1 MKKYNFL
8 AQSDFVYRHSPVP
21 VFVKAQGAILEDSE
35 SLRYFCADAANG
47 TSSLGFD
54 KTILEEAVKKVNQIS
69 SIPSFCETKIRMRV
83 AERLG
88 KKIERVTGKKGKVA
102 FELGGAQGIELA
114 LKMVKLNNKKSQF
127 VVFEGGYHGRS
138 VYTSQLSASHRYR
151 SLMGDWRIPIIRL
164 PYPDYE
170 QSGLQMDRTT
180 WKKYYINRIEEL
192 VNNEYGGMSVR
203 GQNQDI
209 AAFIFEPL
217 LNAGGIVKP
226 EKEII
231 EYLVKKM
238 RGLGALIVVDEIFT
252 GFYRTGKMFG
262 FQHYDISPDIIV
274 MSKSITNGITPLSC
288 IWIKEHYA
296 KIKTI
301 PPGTHSA
308 TFINQPLGLAIA
320 DTVLDRYDSWKTVNS
335 DIKKLENSLN
345 VIIKKIVQSS
355 NLTISGFA
363 LGGVARILLTSNF
376 AGEILDIARTVCK
389 EKAYKKTHGL
399 ILAST
404 GMSPNVVAINPPLNL
419 TSEDLEIFEHL
430 LTRTFEKAASIIKLP

>member
-8 AQSDFVYRHSPVP
+8 AQSDFVYRHSHVP

-35 SLRYFCADAANG
+35 GLRYFCADAANG

-138 VYTSQLSASHRYR
+138 VYTSQFSASHRYR

-170 QSGLQMDRTT
+170 QSGLQMDKTT

-238 RGLGALIVVDEIFT
+238 KELGALIVADEIFT

-274 MSKSITNGITPLSC
+274 MSKSITNGITPLSY
-288 IWIKEHYA
+288 IWIKEQYV

-335 DIKKLENSLN
+335 DIRKLESSLN

-355 NLTISGFA
+355 NLTVSGYV
-363 LGGVARILLTSNF
+363 LGGVGRILLKGNF

-389 EKAYKKTHGL
+389 TRPYRKVHGL

-404 GMSPNVVAINPPLNL
+404 GMSPNIVAINPPLNL